1 MTVDRLMRIPIQFIG
16 ALLLVLAASAAAEKG
31 AMPLAQAM
39 KASSGPA
46 FDARAEKIQNMA
58 RSGDAVG
65 LANLLAD
72 FKSDTTVD
80 PAVRERVIYES
91 LKAAAVLRPDD
102 RLRQLVDNLTRY
114 HSETLT
120 WIDDHGHREY
130 RPLFDIAVTARQVK
144 RVWTENEA
152 RDQAARAIDSRQLTV
167 ITRYPALSADQQ
179 RGVIEAF
186 RNAARSELLPYG
198 SALSDALAD
207 GMPVHE
213 PAAIVAWKTTD
224 TELLSRVI
232 TSGPAKLAL
241 QSLQA
246 IEGEQWAGQRLPL
259 LSLAAERPEIQSAA
273 MLALGRLEAS
283 DPSAT
288 EILFSFLGTQAG
300 PSAAVALARTSQP
313 DVTAR
318 LDQILQRSS
327 HEQTRRHALL
337 GLRMIDSPAARDALS
352 AFARQPSAPADLVA
366 EVPSW
371 LRD

>member
-1 MTVDRLMRIPIQFIG
+1 MTVDRLMRITIHFIG

-31 AMPLAQAM
+31 GMPLGQAM

-46 FDARAEKIQNMA
+46 FEARAEKIQNMVQS
-58 RSGDAVG
+58 RDAVG
-65 LANLLAD
+65 LANLLAE
-72 FKSDTTVD
+72 FKSDTAVD
-80 PAVRERVIYES
+80 PAVRERAIYES
-91 LKAAAVLRPDD
+91 LKAAAVLSPDD
-102 RLRQLVDNLTRY
+102 RLRHLVDSLTGY
-114 HSETLT
+114 HSETLIWT
-120 WIDDHGHREY
+120 ADHGHREY

-152 RDQAARAIDSRQLTV
+152 RDQTAQAIGSRQLTV
-167 ITRYPALSADQQ
+167 ITQYPALSADQQ

-213 PAAIVAWKTTD
+213 PAAVVAWKTTD
-224 TELLSRVI
+224 TELLSRVLQ
-232 TSGPAKLAL
+232 SGPATLAL

-246 IEGEQWAGQRLPL
+246 IEGAQWAGQRLPL

-273 MLALGRLEAS
+273 MLALGRLGAT

-288 EILFSFLGTQAG
+288 ELLFSFLGTPAG
-300 PSAAVALARTSQP
+300 PSAAVALARADQP
-313 DVTAR
+313 DVIDR
-318 LDQILQRSS
+318 LDQILRQSP

-366 EVPSW
+366 EIPSW